1 MVRLGFIVAVVIGCF
16 TNVGCMGCERID
28 PGNVGI
34 EIALA
39 GMTTGVRDVPRV
51 SGWQF
56 YNTWTTD
63 ILEYPVFVQTAVWK
77 EAEAVS
83 FNSMEGLTIGGDI
96 SLSYQLVD
104 TKVPAFYVKFRS
116 DDLEKFTHGYLR
128 NVARDQFNEV
138 AGNYPV
144 EDLYGP
150 KKEAFL
156 QEVRSR
162 TNAALS
168 DIGVRIEQLGFIGAP
183 TLPAAVVSRINAK
196 IAATQQAIQVENELR
211 TATAEAA
218 KVVAKAK
225 GEADSAVMAAQGAAT
240 AREARARGE
249 ANANNILAK
258 SLTPELMKWRET
270 ELVSQAI
277 GRWNGTYPAFGAGQN
292 GQNLLL
298 QLPQVG
304 K

>member
-1 MVRLGFIVAVVIGCF
+1 MRHFWQAVLVISAF
-16 TNVGCMGCERID
+16 TNQGCLGCERID

-34 EIALA
+34 EISLL
-39 GMTTGVRDVPRV
+39 GKQTGVTDVPRV
-51 SGWQF
+51 SGMNF
-56 YNTWTTD
+56 YNSWTTD

-83 FNSMEGLTIGGDI
+83 FNSLEGLTIGGDI

-104 TKVPAFYVKFRS
+104 AKVPAFYVKFRS

-138 AGNYPV
+138 AGRYPV
-144 EDLYGP
+144 EELYGP

-156 QEVRSR
+156 QEVRGR
-162 TNAALS
+162 TNAALA

-183 TLPAAVVSRINAK
+183 TLPKSVVDRINAK

-218 KVVAKAK
+218 KKVAQAK

-249 ANANNILAK
+249 ANANQILVK
-258 SLTPELMKWRET
+258 SLSPQLLEWRQT

-277 GRWNGTYPAFGAGQN
+277 GRWNGAYPALGAGQG
-292 GQNLLL
+292 GQNLLIN
-298 QLPQVG
+298 LPQVG